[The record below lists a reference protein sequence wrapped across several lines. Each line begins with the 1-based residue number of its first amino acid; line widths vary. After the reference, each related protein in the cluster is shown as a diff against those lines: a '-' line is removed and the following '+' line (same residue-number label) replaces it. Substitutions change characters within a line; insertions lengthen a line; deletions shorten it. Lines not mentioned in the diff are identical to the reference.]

1 MPLPKI
7 ATPKYELT
15 IPSSKKKVFF
25 RPFLMKEQKVLMMA
39 LEGKNDADILRAMCD
54 IIENCVDG
62 LGNIE
67 SMPMFD
73 IEYIFTQIRAKSIGE
88 NVDVRIK
95 CPKCSVRNDVSVQI
109 DTIEV
114 VFPEQAT
121 NKIMLNENLGIVL
134 KYPSLSDR
142 KADLK
147 KVGTEDAFRFIC
159 NSVEM
164 VFDNDTTYTRKDFTP
179 DEMEEFVLSMNT
191 EQFER
196 VSKFYENLPYL
207 NKKIDCKCV
216 GCQHEFEVDFKGLQD
231 FFT

>member
-39 LEGKNDADILRAMCD
+39 MEGKNDADVLRAMCD
-54 IIENCVDG
+54 IIASCVDG
-62 LGNIE
+62 IENIDI
-67 SMPMFD
+67 MPMFD
-73 IEYIFTQIRAKSIGE
+73 IEYIFTQIRAKSVGE
-88 NVDVRIK
+88 NVDVRVK
-95 CPKCSVRNDVSVQI
+95 CPKCSAKNDVSVQI

-114 VFPEQAT
+114 VFPEQAS
-121 NKIMLNENLGIVL
+121 NKIMLNENLGIIL
-134 KYPSLSDR
+134 KYPSMSDR
-142 KADLK
+142 RTDLK

-164 VFDNDTTYTRKDFTP
+164 VFDNDTTYTKKDFTT
-179 DEMEEFVLSMNT
+179 EEINEFVLSMSS
-191 EQFER
+191 EQFEK